1 MTSPGQQ
8 HRPSLSKVLSPLA
21 RKNLDVITDS
31 FAALSRDD
39 LAAHLA
45 NCHDDIVVEFPYATP
60 PVRIS
65 GNASLATYLA
75 NALSLFSLELEITN
89 VIDGADPSLLV
100 LEYTSSGLA
109 LSTKRPYAN
118 SYIGIFHFTASKI
131 LLQREYY
138 NPTRANEAL
147 AP

>member
-8 HRPSLSKVLSPLA
+8 HRPSLSRVLRPRA
-21 RKNLDVITDS
+21 RKNLAVITDS

-45 NCHDDIVVEFPYATP
+45 NCHDDVVVEFPYATP

-65 GNASLATYLA
+65 GKASLATYLA

-89 VIDGADPSLLV
+89 VIEGADPSLLV

-109 LSTKRPYAN
+109 LTTKRPYAN
-118 SYIGIFHFTASKI
+118 TYIGLFQFTESKI
-131 LLQREYY
+131 VLQREYY
-138 NPTRANEAL
+138 NPTLASEAL

>member
-1 MTSPGQQ
+1 ML
-8 HRPSLSKVLSPLA
+8 RPRA
-21 RKNLDVITDS
+21 RNNLDVITDS

-45 NCHDDIVVEFPYATP
+45 NCHDDVVVEFPYATP

-65 GNASLATYLA
+65 GKASLATYLA

-89 VIDGADPSLLV
+89 VIEGADPSLLV

-109 LSTKRPYAN
+109 LSKKRPYAN
-118 SYIGIFHFTASKI
+118 TYIGLFQFTESKI
-131 LLQREYY
+131 VLQREYY
-138 NPTRANEAL
+138 NPTLASEAL

>member
-1 MTSPGQQ
+1 ML
-8 HRPSLSKVLSPLA
+8 RPRA
-21 RKNLDVITDS
+21 RKNLAVITDS

-45 NCHDDIVVEFPYATP
+45 NCHDDVVVEFPYATP

-65 GNASLATYLA
+65 GKASLATYLA

-89 VIDGADPSLLV
+89 VIEGADPSLLV

-109 LSTKRPYAN
+109 LTTKRPYAN
-118 SYIGIFHFTASKI
+118 TYIGLFQFTESKI
-131 LLQREYY
+131 VLQREYY
-138 NPTRANEAL
+138 NPTLASEAL

>member
-1 MTSPGQQ
+1 VL
-8 HRPSLSKVLSPLA
+8 RPRA
-21 RKNLDVITDS
+21 RKNLAVITDS

-45 NCHDDIVVEFPYATP
+45 NCHDDVVVEFPYATP

-65 GNASLATYLA
+65 GKASLATYLA

-89 VIDGADPSLLV
+89 VIEGADPSLLV

-109 LSTKRPYAN
+109 LTTKRPYAN
-118 SYIGIFHFTASKI
+118 TYIGLFQFTESKI
-131 LLQREYY
+131 VLQREYY
-138 NPTRANEAL
+138 NPTLASEAL